1 MNAEKLLQA
10 VNDRVQSLRASIQL
24 EADEMTKLEAAGLK
38 YAGEWWKDGK
48 YLYLTYPSD
57 GTGQRKRE
65 YIGNDEQA
73 IADARAAI
81 QRGQKYDKAK
91 ARKEELELTIK
102 AIESLLTTATTTK
115 GRLW

>member
-1 MNAEKLLQA
+1 MTAEALLHA
-10 VNDRVQSLRASIQL
+10 VSRRVQSLRASIQL
-24 EADEMTKLEAAGLK
+24 EADEMAKLKAAGLK
-38 YAGEWWKDGK
+38 YAGEWWKGGK

-91 ARKEELELTIK
+91 ARKEELERTIQ
-102 AIESLLTTATTTK
+102 AIESLLNSATTTK
-115 GRLW
+115 GRIW